1 MLARLG
7 AKVAVTGRREEEL
20 AETAA
25 LAAAAGYE
33 HPILPVSCDVREPEN
48 VDAMLDEV
56 LAKLDEG
63 LATTSNLLAN
73 KYIKPIRAEA

>member
-1 MLARLG
+1 MKNYKESNDLFVL
-7 AKVAVTGRREEEL
+7 
-20 AETAA
+20 
-25 LAAAAGYE
+25 YE
-33 HPILPVSCDVREPEN
+33 V
-48 VDAMLDEV
+48 DEV